1 MAKFCYNCGNPIK
14 DGNMFC
20 SNCGAKLDSPTRVQP
35 EQTRTQYNGDPN
47 NQPQRQPQQSQR
59 PQQEYIP
66 NRQPVQPCPQYGNQQ
81 PPKKNHTVLIISLAI
96 AGVVVI
102 AALLLFFLP
111 KFQHGGDT
119 LPSSIPPVM
128 ENVTEAFSSF
138 DTKEPTEE
146 PTEAFSTFETEEP
159 TEEPTEESTEESTEE
174 PTEEPT
180 MPAATLPYT
189 DSLGKIEENDFA
201 WISDAMSGSLDG
213 SFLSND
219 ELLGKWKGE
228 FIFDGIWELVYV
240 TIDTDGTVT
249 VQPYMINYG
258 DGWGDESGNPPYI
271 FSGSFDINR
280 VYGDGG
286 YGKID
291 LYQFIVSGG
300 TQYGIGQFN
309 TTSGNKAEVYL
320 VRP

>member
-66 NRQPVQPCPQYGNQQ
+66 NRQPVQPYPQYGNQQ
-81 PPKKNHTVLIISLAI
+81 PPKKNHTALIISLAI

-119 LPSSIPPVM
+119 LPISIPPVM

-138 DTKEPTEE
+138 DTKEP
-146 PTEAFSTFETEEP
+146 
-159 TEEPTEESTEESTEE
+159 TEE

-228 FIFDGIWELVYV
+228 FIFNGIWELVYV
-240 TIDTDGTVT
+240 TIDTDGTIT
-249 VQPYMINYG
+249 AQPYMINYG

>member
-66 NRQPVQPCPQYGNQQ
+66 NRQPVQPYPQYGNQQ
-81 PPKKNHTVLIISLAI
+81 PPKKNHTALIISLAI

-102 AALLLFFLP
+102 AAIVVFLIFFLP

-128 ENVTEAFSSF
+128 ENVTEAFSPF

-159 TEEPTEESTEESTEE
+159 TEEPTEESTEELPKSLPKSPPCPQPLC
-174 PTEEPT
+174 PTPT
-180 MPAATLPYT
+180 ASVRSKKM
-189 DSLGKIEENDFA
+189 I
-201 WISDAMSGSLDG
+201 
-213 SFLSND
+213 
-219 ELLGKWKGE
+219 LLGYPM
-228 FIFDGIWELVYV
+228 L
-240 TIDTDGTVT
+240 
-249 VQPYMINYG
+249 
-258 DGWGDESGNPPYI
+258 
-271 FSGSFDINR
+271 
-280 VYGDGG
+280 
-286 YGKID
+286 
-291 LYQFIVSGG
+291 
-300 TQYGIGQFN
+300 
-309 TTSGNKAEVYL
+309 
-320 VRP
+320 

>member
-1 MAKFCYNCGNPIK
+1 
-14 DGNMFC
+14 
-20 SNCGAKLDSPTRVQP
+20 
-35 EQTRTQYNGDPN
+35 
-47 NQPQRQPQQSQR
+47 
-59 PQQEYIP
+59 
-66 NRQPVQPCPQYGNQQ
+66 
-81 PPKKNHTVLIISLAI
+81 
-96 AGVVVI
+96 
-102 AALLLFFLP
+102 
-111 KFQHGGDT
+111 
-119 LPSSIPPVM
+119 M

-138 DTKEPTEE
+138 DTK
-146 PTEAFSTFETEEP
+146 
-159 TEEPTEESTEESTEE
+159 E

-228 FIFDGIWELVYV
+228 FIFNGIWELVYV
-240 TIDTDGTVT
+240 TIDTDGTIT
-249 VQPYMINYG
+249 AQPYMINYG

>member
-66 NRQPVQPCPQYGNQQ
+66 NRQPVQPYPQYANQQ
-81 PPKKNHTVLIISLAI
+81 PPKKNHTALIISLAI

-119 LPSSIPPVM
+119 LPISIPPVM

-138 DTKEPTEE
+138 DTKEP
-146 PTEAFSTFETEEP
+146 
-159 TEEPTEESTEESTEE
+159 TEE

-228 FIFDGIWELVYV
+228 FIFNGIWELVYV
-240 TIDTDGTVT
+240 TIDTDGTIT
-249 VQPYMINYG
+249 AQPYMINYG

>member
-1 MAKFCYNCGNPIK
+1 
-14 DGNMFC
+14 
-20 SNCGAKLDSPTRVQP
+20 
-35 EQTRTQYNGDPN
+35 
-47 NQPQRQPQQSQR
+47 
-59 PQQEYIP
+59 
-66 NRQPVQPCPQYGNQQ
+66 
-81 PPKKNHTVLIISLAI
+81 
-96 AGVVVI
+96 
-102 AALLLFFLP
+102 
-111 KFQHGGDT
+111 
-119 LPSSIPPVM
+119 
-128 ENVTEAFSSF
+128 
-138 DTKEPTEE
+138 
-146 PTEAFSTFETEEP
+146 
-159 TEEPTEESTEESTEE
+159 
-174 PTEEPT
+174 

-228 FIFDGIWELVYV
+228 FIFNGIWELVYV
-240 TIDTDGTVT
+240 TIDTDGTIT
-249 VQPYMINYG
+249 AQPYMINYG
-258 DGWGDESGNPPYI
+258 DGWEDESGNPPYI

>member
-20 SNCGAKLDSPTRVQP
+20 SNCGATLDSPTRVQP

-66 NRQPVQPCPQYGNQQ
+66 NRQP
-81 PPKKNHTVLIISLAI
+81 PKKNRTALIISLAI

-111 KFQHGGDT
+111 KFRHGGDT
-119 LPSSIPPVM
+119 LPISIPPVM

-146 PTEAFSTFETEEP
+146 P
-159 TEEPTEESTEESTEE
+159 TEESTEE

-228 FIFDGIWELVYV
+228 FIFNGIWELVYV
-240 TIDTDGTVT
+240 TIDTDGTIT
-249 VQPYMINYG
+249 AQPYMINYG

-309 TTSGNKAEVYL
+309 TMSGNKAEVYL

>member
-66 NRQPVQPCPQYGNQQ
+66 NRQPAQPYPQYGNQQ
-81 PPKKNHTVLIISLAI
+81 PPKKNHTALIISLAI

-119 LPSSIPPVM
+119 LPISIPPVM

-138 DTKEPTEE
+138 DTKEPN
-146 PTEAFSTFETEEP
+146 
-159 TEEPTEESTEESTEE
+159 
-174 PTEEPT
+174 
-180 MPAATLPYT
+180 PAQ
-189 DSLGKIEENDFA
+189 SLK
-201 WISDAMSGSLDG
+201 
-213 SFLSND
+213 
-219 ELLGKWKGE
+219 
-228 FIFDGIWELVYV
+228 
-240 TIDTDGTVT
+240 TVR
-249 VQPYMINYG
+249 G
-258 DGWGDESGNPPYI
+258 
-271 FSGSFDINR
+271 R
-280 VYGDGG
+280 VGG
-286 YGKID
+286 
-291 LYQFIVSGG
+291 L
-300 TQYGIGQFN
+300 
-309 TTSGNKAEVYL
+309 
-320 VRP
+320 